1 MRKRENNN
9 FCLKK
14 FENLSNYLFI
24 LEVKK
29 FRYIYILFM
38 CTWLIDHYQIIFL
51 CLIVNPQ
58 LIYRFSLDY
67 QSQKKKKNCLTAI
80 LGKSYFFR
88 EFSFLEL

>member
-1 MRKRENNN
+1 MRKRENNS

-29 FRYIYILFM
+29 FRYIYIYIIHVHLVDRPLPNYFFM
-38 CTWLIDHYQIIFL
+38 PYSK
-51 CLIVNPQ
+51 NPQ

-67 QSQKKKKNCLTAI
+67 QSQKKKRI
-80 LGKSYFFR
+80 V
-88 EFSFLEL
+88 